1 MPGYQLAHTFE
12 GLAEFRETLPQLAH
26 ASSHPVY
33 IDLDSQYGEETSSLS
48 NAVQVEHQGVYNNR
62 DDRLAYIG
70 TDKYRI
76 TQHEEVLRVIDDA
89 VGQTVGEIDIG
100 QIRDFGERIDG
111 MLTLEGHSVDVEEL
125 VDDGYVP
132 PEGEVMTDRAEEFQ
146 GFGEHDGTVRD
157 VLGVGV
163 RFANSFDASERI
175 RVETMGY
182 RYICQN
188 WMVWG
193 EETIGEFTQ
202 LHIDELSQ
210 SDVETLIF
218 DVLEQRSEVEGL
230 IVDSIQ
236 DDDYPLTWAMP
247 ALDDAGFGPNYQKR
261 ILKKLRDYG
270 AVDDEFRRW
279 DLYNAVTEY
288 LDHDTM
294 QLGDDGVNPNVYDR
308 HQGRAIQ
315 ILMEEIDSPSDNA
328 LDASQEALEE
338 LA

>member
-1 MPGYQLAHTFE
+1 
-12 GLAEFRETLPQLAH
+12 
-26 ASSHPVY
+26 
-33 IDLDSQYGEETSSLS
+33 
-48 NAVQVEHQGVYNNR
+48 VQVEHQGVYNNR